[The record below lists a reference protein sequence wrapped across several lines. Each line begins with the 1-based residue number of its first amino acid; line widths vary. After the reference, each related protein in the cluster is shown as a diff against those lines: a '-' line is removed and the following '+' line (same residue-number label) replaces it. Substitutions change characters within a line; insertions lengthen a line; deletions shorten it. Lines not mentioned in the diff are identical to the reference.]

1 MMRRPQHALR
11 RWSIRTKV
19 IAAALATA
27 GMALLTSTVALIIYQ
42 YHEAQVAL
50 CSEVSGTAAVLAE
63 NLHAAVAFENRE
75 GAADI
80 IAGLHANPRIRSAI
94 VDRRDGSE
102 IFASWN
108 AAPNAM
114 AEAWYT
120 PTCTY
125 SSSIVSD
132 GELIGVLWLNAAG
145 VDFLGTVTRAS
156 LVLLAAAGVGLLLAV
171 AIGGQIALRV
181 ARPIADLAAATKR
194 VGDSADYHMRVPGDS
209 EDEIGQLVKDFNRML
224 EQIEK
229 RDDELAQYHDSLM
242 QQVELRTAQLRE
254 AKERAESASEAKS
267 RFLATMSHEIRT
279 PMNGV
284 LGMNELL
291 IESELDPRQRAW
303 AEAVQTS
310 GRHLLSL
317 INDIL
322 DFSKIESGHMSLE
335 SVDFDLVDVVEDALS
350 MFAQQAE
357 RKGLEL
363 AAQFL
368 PHDAPLALRGD
379 PLRLHQIVVNLVG
392 NAVKFTE
399 KGETVVR
406 VVVLD
411 RSAAAVSLRLSV
423 EDTGIGIA
431 PEAQQSIFDHFSQ
444 ADESTTRRYGGTGLG
459 LAICRRLLD
468 LMGGSIQVQSKPGS
482 GSKFIVDLRLPV
494 AQKPVAPPASTDRLA
509 GVRVLVVDD
518 NPTNREILQQQ
529 LQGWQMDVAC
539 AESAKQALEQLDATT
554 PGFALAILDMNM
566 PGMDGLQLA
575 KAIRARPELAGLRL
589 MMLSSACT
597 TVDLDARRDAGIL
610 RHLNKPVRRADLL
623 KAVVA
628 VLGAQPLEAPAR
640 RTSPGAG
647 AGPLR
652 GRALVV
658 EDQAVNQDVAESM
671 LCKLGLT
678 VHLADDGVE
687 ALELVRQH
695 DFDIVLMDCQMPV
708 MDGFEA
714 TAQIRR
720 LPQGRGSNLPI
731 IALTANAMSGDDQK
745 CLASGMNDFLA
756 KPYTLATLRSMLARW
771 LPRSSTEP
779 AGNALSP
786 KTIELREPPEMAV
799 APAIDPDVLEALRE
813 IDQTGSFDLAK
824 KIFGSLVKT
833 ADRDLARLEAALAAG
848 DAKTLGAAAHAL
860 KSRTANAGAK
870 VLSDCYRQLELCAME
885 ERMTEAPKC
894 LDRVRR
900 EHARAVVQL
909 REILRKIA

>member
-1 MMRRPQHALR
+1 MMRRLQHALR

-27 GMALLTSTVALIIYQ
+27 GMALLTSTVALMIYQ
-42 YHEAQVAL
+42 YHEAQAAL

-63 NLHAAVAFENRE
+63 NLRAAVAFENRE

-80 IAGLHANPRIRSAI
+80 IAGLHANARIRSAE
-94 VDRRDGSE
+94 VERKDGSE
-102 IFASWN
+102 IFASWH
-108 AAPNAM
+108 AAPNTA

-125 SSSIVSD
+125 SSPIVSD
-132 GELIGVLWLNAAG
+132 GELSGVLWLNAAG
-145 VDFLGTVTRAS
+145 VDFLGTVARAS

-171 AIGGQIALRV
+171 AIGGQFALRI
-181 ARPIADLAAATKR
+181 ARPIADLAEATKR

-209 EDEIGQLVKDFNRML
+209 EDEIGQLVKDFNLML

-229 RDDELAQYHDSLM
+229 RDDELALYHDSLM
-242 QQVELRTAQLRE
+242 QQVELRTAELRE

-303 AEAVQTS
+303 AEAVQSS

-322 DFSKIESGHMSLE
+322 DFSKIESGRMSLE
-335 SVDFDLVDVVEDALS
+335 SVDFDLVDVVEDALA

-363 AAQFL
+363 AAQFI

-406 VVVLD
+406 VVVVD
-411 RSAAAVSLRLSV
+411 RSAGEVRLRLSV

-468 LMGGSIQVQSKPGS
+468 LMGGSIQVQSKLGQ
-482 GSKFIVDLRLPV
+482 GSKFIVDLCLPV
-494 AQKPVAPPASTDRLA
+494 AQKPVAPPPATDKLA

-529 LQGWQMDVAC
+529 LQGWQMDVVC
-539 AESAKQALEQLDATT
+539 AEGAQQALALLGAST
-554 PGFALAILDMNM
+554 PGFALGILDMNM

-575 KAIRARPELAGLRL
+575 KAIRARPELGELRL
-589 MMLSSACT
+589 MMLSSACAS
-597 TVDLDARRDAGIL
+597 VDPDARRDAGIL
-610 RHLNKPVRRADLL
+610 RHLNKPVRRGDLL

-628 VLGAQPLEAPAR
+628 TLSPEPVQAPAR
-640 RTSPGAG
+640 RTSFGAPAG
-647 AGPLR
+647 AVR
-652 GRALVV
+652 GKALVV
-658 EDQAVNQDVAESM
+658 EDQAVNQDVAELM
-671 LCKLGLT
+671 LRKLGLA
-678 VHLADDGVE
+678 VHLAANGLE
-687 ALELVRQH
+687 ALDLVRQH

-720 LPQGRGSNLPI
+720 LPQKRVSNVPI
-731 IALTANAMSGDDQK
+731 IALTANAMSGDEQK
-745 CLASGMNDFLA
+745 CLAAGMNDFLA

-771 LPRSSTEP
+771 LPQ
-779 AGNALSP
+779 AP
-786 KTIELREPPEMAV
+786 KEAV
-799 APAIDPDVLEALRE
+799 RKVQAPTPVHLAEVVDAVGAPAIDPNVLETLRE
-813 IDQTGSFDLAK
+813 IDPAGGLDLAK
-824 KIFGSLVKT
+824 KILGSLVKT
-833 ADRDLARLEAALAAG
+833 ADQDIARLEAALAAG
-848 DAKTLGAAAHAL
+848 DAKTLGSAAHAL
-860 KSRTANAGAK
+860 KSRTANAGAMA
-870 VLSDCYRQLELCAME
+870 LSDCYRELELCAIE
-885 ERMTEAPKC
+885 ERMTEAPEC
-894 LDRVRR
+894 LERARR
-900 EHARAVVQL
+900 EHKRAVAQL
-909 REILRKIA
+909 REILRTIG